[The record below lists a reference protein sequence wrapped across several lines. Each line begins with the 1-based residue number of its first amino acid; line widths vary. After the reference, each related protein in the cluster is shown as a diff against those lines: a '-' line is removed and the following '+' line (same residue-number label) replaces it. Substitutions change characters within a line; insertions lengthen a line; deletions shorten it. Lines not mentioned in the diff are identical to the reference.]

1 MEPDAAAETPLIAA
15 ALLGVAEGV
24 TEFLPVSSTSHLIVL
39 VDIFRVPT
47 PPGRVFEVVIQ
58 LGAILAVLVAYWPR
72 LWALALA
79 ALRGAPSAW
88 AFAGSL
94 ALACVPAVAVGALAR
109 DFIKETLFRPEV
121 AAVALIL
128 GGFAILAIERLT
140 VRATVTRAE
149 AVPAGLAFRIGLV
162 QCLALIPGVSRS
174 GATVLG
180 ALMMGVERKAAAEF
194 SFFVA
199 IPLMIGACA
208 YDLWKSRD
216 LLDGGDLTMIG
227 VGFVAAFLSA
237 LIIVK
242 PFVRFVG
249 RYGFGPFAWYRIA
262 LGAFVLAWF
271 AVVA

>member
-1 MEPDAAAETPLIAA
+1 MNGESTETGASLVQA
-15 ALLGVAEGV
+15 ALLGVVEGL

-58 LGAILAVLVAYWPR
+58 LGAILAVMVAYWPR
-72 LWALALA
+72 LWALARA

-88 AFAGSL
+88 AFAG
-94 ALACVPAVAVGALAR
+94 AFGR
-109 DFIKETLFRPEV
+109 DFIKGVLFRPEV
-121 AAVALIL
+121 AAVALIA
-128 GGFAILAIERLT
+128 GGVAILVIERIK
-140 VRATVTRAE
+140 VTPRVMRAE
-149 AVPAGLAFRIGLV
+149 EVPAGLAFAIGLV
-162 QCLALIPGVSRS
+162 QCLALVPGVSRS

-208 YDLWKSRD
+208 YDLYKSRD
-216 LLDGGDLTMIG
+216 LLDAGDLSMIA
-227 VGFVAAFLSA
+227 VGFAAAFVSA

-271 AVVA
+271 AAVT